1 MIQSIEIE
9 NFRCFEKTEVNGF
22 RRINLITGKN
32 NSGKTALLEAFYYSL
47 DSNYNW
53 IYTESRLSQQDPDHS
68 KNLHLNQN
76 INNLIKVKCKD
87 LESEYMFF
95 PSSHNQYYQN
105 KFNLKFIFDK
115 NLQLPALLN
124 LVAAFDNLF
133 IDGKIKIIE
142 ECIQKIEPTIEE
154 IRTFSSK
161 PSVLFLRKK
170 GEENYL
176 PIYYFGDAIQKIS
189 RYIIN
194 ILSFDS
200 AVENRILLID
210 EIENGLHY
218 SAQDD
223 FWRMIFKLSVEY
235 DVQIFASTHSLEMI
249 KAYQRVA
256 SEFEGEAAFFEMARN
271 ANSNQIIGIN
281 HEMDVLEY
289 ELIANETIR
298 GE

>member
-32 NSGKTALLEAFYYSL
+32 NSGKTALLEAFYYCL
-47 DSNYNW
+47 DLNYSW
-53 IYTESRLSQQDPDHS
+53 IFTESRLSGPDQDHA
-68 KNLHLNQN
+68 KNVFFNQN
-76 INNLIKVKCKD
+76 LKNVLTISCKD
-87 LESEYMFF
+87 LESEYLFN
-95 PSSHNQYYQN
+95 SSYINPVYQS

-115 NLQLPALLN
+115 NLQLPHQQN
-124 LVAAFDNLF
+124 LVTVFDDLF
-133 IDGKIKIIE
+133 IAGKIKIIE
-142 ECIQKIEPTIEE
+142 ECIQKIEPNIEE

-161 PSVLFLRKK
+161 PGVLFLRKK

-176 PIYYFGDAIQKIS
+176 PIYYFGDAIQKIA

-223 FWRMIFKLSVEY
+223 FWRMLFKLGIEY